1 MASAVMTARRMAGS
15 VGSGGPFGERRFLFF
30 PLRHLQTAMLKKGK
44 GHHRHQRV
52 SVEAFPGSTLEVVE
66 AEFLLHLLVCL
77 FADPSGFDGSGEL
90 LQRRLDRQIGR
101 LDR

>member
-1 MASAVMTARRMAGS
+1 MTARRMAGS

-30 PLRHLQTAMLKKGK
+30 PLRHVQTAMLKKGT
-44 GHHRHQRV
+44 GDHRHQRV

-77 FADPSGFDGSGEL
+77 FADWRLQLWLASGCCWFIVYRGCATGL
-90 LQRRLDRQIGR
+90 PI
-101 LDR
+101 